1 MPAASL
7 KTLLKTKLT
16 YHKSLNLQIWWDIIE
31 SIIYDKVWV
40 VSKCCITVDGRSQST
55 LCKPQNS
62 KRWFLS
68 LSFCSLLRQ
77 FKPPMRMSMHKSIR
91 GKTPNSKII
100 AVWGQVGQ
108 SSFTTC
114 LFGRTCAHL
123 TAADLTLPPDHL
135 DRQSGDGGG
144 VLMMRCRF

>member
-1 MPAASL
+1 MLA
-7 KTLLKTKLT
+7 
-16 YHKSLNLQIWWDIIE
+16 LQADGKE
-31 SIIYDKVWV
+31 SIYAM
-40 VSKCCITVDGRSQST
+40 
-55 LCKPQNS
+55 QNS
-62 KRWFLS
+62 NTRSDDSSPCLS
-68 LSFCSLLRQ
+68 EVSLRQ
-77 FKPPMRMSMHKSIR
+77 FNPPMCMSMHKNIR
-91 GKTPNSKII
+91 FKTPNSKII